1 MKQLQRQRRSAAGQR
16 GITLVVTMIFLILL
30 SMFAINAFNGS
41 TGNMRIV
48 GNMQARQESI
58 AAAQQAIEQTIS
70 STQFAT
76 DPATVSATPVLVDI
90 DGNGSADYTAQMTPA
105 PKCYRAK
112 AIKTSELNPALTS
125 DIACLRSGVVQNSGL
140 DTATAA
146 AEAGNSLCANSD
158 WNIRAQVTDART
170 STQVAI
176 NQGVS
181 LRVLETDASNS
192 CM

>member
-1 MKQLQRQRRSAAGQR
+1 MKQLHRPTAAGQR
-16 GITLVVTMIFLILL
+16 GITLVITMIFLILL

-70 STQFAT
+70 STLFTT
-76 DPATVSATPVLVDI
+76 DPAAVGANPVAVDI
-90 DGNGSADYTAQMTPA
+90 DGDGTADYTAQLTPQ
-105 PKCYRAK
+105 PRCYRAK
-112 AIKTSELNPALTS
+112 PIKTSELNPALPA

-140 DTATAA
+140 DTASAA
-146 AEAGNSLCANSD
+146 SEAGNSLCANSD

-170 STQVAI
+170 STRVAI

-181 LRVLETDASNS
+181 VRVLETDATNS